1 MSPFGKKEN
10 LSKEEK
16 RRRFYENIKKGSQN
30 VEDTYAQCAYYI
42 EKELNQVITPEYP
55 ASKFH
60 IQLEEMKKDYK
71 NQERQMKSGKSGKAT
86 FG

>member
-1 MSPFGKKEN
+1 LREEN

-16 RRRFYENIKKGSQN
+16 KRRFYERLRKGTQDI
-30 VEDTYAQCAYYI
+30 EDVYAQCSYYI
-42 EKELNQVITPEYP
+42 EKELHQIVTPEYP

-60 IQLEEMKKDYK
+60 VQLEEMKKDYER
-71 NQERQMKSGKSGKAT
+71 QERQMKSGKAGRPTNT